1 MRSFSLLYL
10 AVFISIVG
18 FGMVIP
24 LLPFYAQ
31 SFGATNTQIGLL
43 AASFSITQFLAAPF
57 FGRISDRIGRKPILA
72 ISLAGSALSF
82 LFFGLAESLF
92 WLFILRALHGIFSAG
107 ALPIASAYIG
117 DTTSKEERTKYM
129 SKLAAIFALGF
140 VFGPAFSGILSGN
153 NLTLPFFVAS
163 IVSAANAIFIWLFL
177 PESLT
182 KKEKRIVLTEGLVN
196 IKAMMVAFRGDFGIF
211 FLLLFSWAFAL
222 SNLQLAFPLFSEE
235 HFSFTARDN
244 GYFFAFIGTVAA
256 IVQWVI
262 LPKISRFFIDTKV
275 IAIGI
280 LFAAIGQFLVPWAK
294 TIFGLYMIT
303 AIYTS
308 GSSLIRPVINSIL
321 SKETRGGQGTTMG
334 LAFSFESLG
343 RIAGPLLGGLLIG
356 ILDVRSQ
363 FILSS
368 VVFFISLIV
377 FTFSHHFRKV
387 F

>member
-1 MRSFSLLYL
+1 MRNFSLLYL
-10 AVFISIVG
+10 AVFINIVG

-31 SFGATNTQIGLL
+31 SFGASNTQIGLL

-72 ISLAGSALSF
+72 ISLFGSALSF
-82 LFFGLAESLF
+82 LFFGLAQSLS
-92 WLFILRALHGIFSAG
+92 WLFILRAIHGAFSAG
-107 ALPIASAYIG
+107 AFPIASAYIG
-117 DTTSKEERTKYM
+117 DTTSRQERTKYM

-140 VFGPAFSGILSGN
+140 VFGPVFSGILSGN

-182 KKEKRIVLTEGLVN
+182 KKEKGIVLREGLVN
-196 IKAMMVAFRGDFGIF
+196 IGAMVNAFRGDFRIF

-235 HFSFTARDN
+235 HFNFTASDN
-244 GYFFAFIGTVAA
+244 GYFFAFIGLVAA
-256 IVQWVI
+256 LVQWVI

-294 TIFGLYMIT
+294 TIFGLYMVT
-303 AIYTS
+303 AIYIF
-308 GSSLIRPVINSIL
+308 GSSMLRPLISSIL
-321 SKETRGGQGTTMG
+321 SKETKEGQGTTMG

-363 FILSS
+363 FVLSA
-368 VVFFISLIV
+368 VIFLISLIV